1 MKVTELNRDQL
12 IELKQTLLT
21 DRNNA
26 QGEGTSYGELAE
38 ADSLISDEEVYEG
51 YADIDFSEDDFACSV
66 SAHVPI
72 DRDLEDAFSQPIVV
86 TVDGVTYT
94 LPAKAADLIQKE
106 RDDLWHMSRALCELV
121 EHATGGDLACIDM
134 TDEDNAWSFHAYVGK
149 PYSALTRKD
158 LRELYDLFCVYND
171 ADRLEETAWDI
182 AIAKF
187 ISDIR
192 DDTIPF

>member
-26 QGEGTSYGELAE
+26 QGKGTFYGELAE

-51 YADIDFSEDDFACSV
+51 YAGIDFSEGDFACS
-66 SAHVPI
+66 AHKPILI
-72 DRDLEDAFSQPIVV
+72 DRELEDALYRTIVV

-94 LPAKAADLIQKE
+94 LPAEVADLIQKE
-106 RDDLWHMSRALCELV
+106 RDDLRHMCRALSELV
-121 EHATGGDLACIDM
+121 EHAVGDDPFDVDM
-134 TDEDNAWSFHAYVGK
+134 TDEDNAREFREYVGK
-149 PYSALTRKD
+149 PYTALTQED
-158 LRELYDLFCVYND
+158 LRKLYDLFCAYND

-192 DDTIPF
+192 DNTLPF